1 MSFNVMIVDDSN
13 SMRAVVKKIITLSG
27 FKMDQ
32 CFRLPTKEAL
42 ELLAGNWVDVIVSDL
57 NMPVMGGLEMLGML
71 KKDELLKEIPVIVIT
86 TEGSNERQ
94 ENRGR
99 SGCEGIYKKPFLPE
113 DVRRILYEVLGVSDE
128 GNCGADRAD
137 ADGVDF

>member
-1 MSFNVMIVDDSN
+1 
-13 SMRAVVKKIITLSG
+13 
-27 FKMDQ
+27 MDQ
-32 CFRLPTKEAL
+32 CFEASNGKEAL

-86 TEGSNERQ
+86 TEGSNER
-94 ENRGR
+94 RKIVADLGAK
-99 SGCEGIYKKPFLPE
+99 GFIKKPFLPE